1 MAMPFK
7 SIRQTSCDVYQ
18 HVTTAS
24 HFTMTPR
31 VVIFSSKLP
40 EAPAASPSSARLCTS
55 VAASSTRGL
64 RSPQPSPRGGFL
76 FNNYSTITP
85 GGGDR
90 FPRSRVPSLHRRW
103 HLNFTICGSGVV
115 CGSTSSH
122 SQVLSRIRPG
132 AAARQL
138 TVAVL
143 PWVCH
148 VQMATPVE
156 SQTR

>member
-7 SIRQTSCDVYQ
+7 SIRQTSCDVNQ

-64 RSPQPSPRGGFL
+64 RSPQPSLHVGVFS
-76 FNNYSTITP
+76 STIIQQLRQAGETGFHVHVYRHSIVDGTSTSPSVAP
-85 GGGDR
+85 GLC
-90 FPRSRVPSLHRRW
+90 VAQQ
-103 HLNFTICGSGVV
+103 
-115 CGSTSSH
+115 SSH

-132 AAARQL
+132 AAARQF

-148 VQMATPVE
+148 VQMRHP
-156 SQTR
+156 